1 MTKIKPIRSDDDLTA
16 ALARI
21 DELWS
26 ADPGTPEG
34 DELDVL
40 CDLVEHYEN
49 QTYQVE
55 PMEPVDFLHQHMEA
69 TGRVQADLA
78 DLLGSRSRASE
89 VLNRKRSLTVDM
101 IHKLSTGWH
110 IPADCLVKPYQIAA
124 E

>member
-49 QTYQVE
+49 QTYPVE

-69 TGRVQADLA
+69 TGRSP
-78 DLLGSRSRASE
+78 GRSGRTAG
-89 VLNRKRSLTVDM
+89 LTVTSVRS
-101 IHKLSTGWH
+101 IE
-110 IPADCLVKPYQIAA
+110 P
-124 E
+124 

>member
-49 QTYQVE
+49 QTYPVE
-55 PMEPVDFLHQHMEA
+55 PMEPVELLHQHMAA

-78 DLLGSRSRASE
+78 ELLGSRSRASE

-101 IHKLSTGWH
+101 IHKLSAGWH
-110 IPADCLVKPYQIAA
+110 IPADCLVRPYQIAA

>member
-34 DELDVL
+34 DDLDVL

-49 QTYQVE
+49 QTYPVE
-55 PMEPVDFLHQHMEA
+55 PMEPVDLLHQHMEA

-78 DLLGSRSRASE
+78 ELFGSRSRASE

-101 IHKLSTGWH
+101 IHKLSSGWH